1 LVLTEPG
8 VAVAVTGSPAK
19 TAGGAAVTAKVI
31 GGAFLHPIG
40 AKAQHAGT
48 KTKQTDLTKLE
59 LIRFSSTTNLKF
71 RPNWVIDVL
80 RFQCLRVKNY
90 VNNDKSKYK
99 HYNPS
104 T

>member
-1 LVLTEPG
+1 VLTEPG
-8 VAVAVTGSPAK
+8 VAVAATGSPAK

-40 AKAQHAGT
+40 AIAQHAGT

-71 RPNWVIDVL
+71 RPNWVIAIL
-80 RFQCLRVKNY
+80 RFQYMRVKNY
-90 VNNDKSKYK
+90 VNNDKS
-99 HYNPS
+99 NTSITTP
-104 T
+104 